1 MRKHTIGFLV
11 GAALTALP
19 VVASAAAGDT
29 LAAGDPANLFD
40 LTDYVSTD
48 TSLITAIRFLPDGR
62 MLIAQK
68 VGALKIRENDGSIR
82 QLYSFPVTTTS
93 EQGFI
98 GLAVQPDFAT
108 SRRIIVYWTR
118 TDAAGG
124 SVENRINVSS
134 FRLNDADD
142 TVDPASERVLIRDI
156 TAPANHDGGGL
167 SFGSD
172 GFLYVGVGDNGCNE
186 NIPATRLHRN
196 LRSTSFNV
204 ANGKI
209 LRVALDGAIPPS
221 NPWVATTGSVS
232 GKPFSSGVCE
242 VVNGVTTMPTT
253 TEPVRKDI
261 FAMGF
266 RNPFRIWTDP
276 KTNFVWVGD
285 VGETS
290 FEEIDVV
297 TRPGQHFG
305 WPFIEGEVAGGAG
318 PWTAA
323 KCTELTPNP
332 GGCVEPAHAYGHLP
346 ANANGSVT
354 GGRIVDSCRFPPA
367 WRGKYFFA
375 DYLSREV
382 YSMGVTPGRDGLV
395 AGSRE
400 VFLTLDGAAGQG
412 PTDMLEGPDGA
423 LYVVLYASAP
433 TVSRVVRVYPKTPAP
448 ASDCVVPGADAGADG
463 GVDAGPD
470 GGRLDGGSDGGVVDS
485 GAGADGGCCDGGSGP
500 GPLADAGGADAG
512 QAAAKDTSGCGCE
525 TVGAPAL
532 GARAAVAAFGLGA
545 LFSAAVVRR
554 RRRR

>member
-1 MRKHTIGFLV
+1 MRKSLLGFLV
-11 GAALTALP
+11 GATLFTLP
-19 VVASAAAGDT
+19 AVASAAAGDT

-40 LTDYVSTD
+40 LTDYVNTD
-48 TSLITAIRFLPDGR
+48 TSLITTIRFLPDGR

-68 VGALKIRENDGSIR
+68 TGALKIRENDGSIR
-82 QLYSFPVTTTS
+82 VLYTFPVTTTS
-93 EQGFI
+93 EQGLV

-108 SRRIIVYWTR
+108 SRRIIAYWTR

-124 SVENRINVSS
+124 SVDNRINVSS

-142 TVDPASERVLIRDI
+142 TVDPASERVLIKDI

-196 LRSTSFNV
+196 LRATSFNV

-209 LRVALDGAIPPS
+209 LRVALDGSIPAS
-221 NPWVATTGSVS
+221 NPFVATTGAVS

-242 VVNGVTTMPTT
+242 IVNGVTTMPTT

-261 FAMGF
+261 YAMGF

-297 TRPGQHFG
+297 KAGGLHFG
-305 WPFIEGEVAGGAG
+305 WPFIEGEVAGAAG

-332 GGCVEPAHAYGHLP
+332 GGCVEPAHAYAHLP
-346 ANANGSVT
+346 ANANGSVS
-354 GGRIVDSCRFPPA
+354 GSERRSRSRFVAIV
-367 WRGKYFFA
+367 
-375 DYLSREV
+375 
-382 YSMGVTPGRDGLV
+382 
-395 AGSRE
+395 
-400 VFLTLDGAAGQG
+400 Q
-412 PTDMLEGPDGA
+412 
-423 LYVVLYASAP
+423 
-433 TVSRVVRVYPKTPAP
+433 
-448 ASDCVVPGADAGADG
+448 
-463 GVDAGPD
+463 
-470 GGRLDGGSDGGVVDS
+470 
-485 GAGADGGCCDGGSGP
+485 
-500 GPLADAGGADAG
+500 
-512 QAAAKDTSGCGCE
+512 
-525 TVGAPAL
+525 
-532 GARAAVAAFGLGA
+532 
-545 LFSAAVVRR
+545 FS
-554 RRRR
+554 